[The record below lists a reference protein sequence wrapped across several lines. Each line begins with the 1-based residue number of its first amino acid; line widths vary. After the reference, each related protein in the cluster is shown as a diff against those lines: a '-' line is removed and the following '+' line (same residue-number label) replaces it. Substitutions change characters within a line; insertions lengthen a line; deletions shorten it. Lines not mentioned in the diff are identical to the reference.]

1 MDFFFKKNVT
11 GLLIIK
17 LRRRVNLTFLGKNPP
32 GNSNSCPNLS
42 LTLSFNGRRVP
53 FFFVFC
59 FFCFFFW
66 GGGVQRGLFRETKF
80 NGSLYFSRSK
90 SNSYGVFKFFH
101 GNMNFCI
108 ENKLMDKTG
117 QILVLDTEI
126 EDSENILINFYNTNV
141 ETQ

>member
-42 LTLSFNGRRVP
+42 LTLTFNGRRVP
-53 FFFVFC
+53 FLFVFC
-59 FFCFFFW
+59 FFW
-66 GGGVQRGLFRETKF
+66 GGEGGGAVQRVLFPETKF

>member
-11 GLLIIK
+11 RLLIIK
-17 LRRRVNLTFLGKNPP
+17 LRGRVNLTFLGKNPP

-42 LTLSFNGRRVP
+42 LTLTFNGRRVP
-53 FFFVFC
+53 FFF
-59 FFCFFFW
+59 FFW
-66 GGGVQRGLFRETKF
+66 GGGGVQRGLFPETKF
-80 NGSLYFSRSK
+80 KGSLYFSHSK
-90 SNSYGVFKFFH
+90 SNSYGVFKSFH

-108 ENKLMDKTG
+108 ENKLMDKTC

-141 ETQ
+141 ET

>member
-42 LTLSFNGRRVP
+42 LTLTFNGRRVP
-53 FFFVFC
+53 FFWVF
-59 FFCFFFW
+59 FFFW
-66 GGGVQRGLFRETKF
+66 EGGGGVQRVLFPETKF
-80 NGSLYFSRSK
+80 NGSLYFSHSK

>member
-42 LTLSFNGRRVP
+42 LTLTFNGRRVP
-53 FFFVFC
+53 FFWV
-59 FFCFFFW
+59 FFFFFFFL
-66 GGGVQRGLFRETKF
+66 GGGGQRGLFPETKF
-80 NGSLYFSRSK
+80 NGSLYFSHSK